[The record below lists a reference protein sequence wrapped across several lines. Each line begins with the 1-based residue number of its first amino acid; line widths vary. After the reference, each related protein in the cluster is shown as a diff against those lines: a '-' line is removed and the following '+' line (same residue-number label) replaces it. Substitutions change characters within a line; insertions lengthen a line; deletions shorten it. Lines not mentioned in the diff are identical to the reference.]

1 MTEDPER
8 QLRRTVLEKEKVKI
22 SQAQQWL
29 AAVLV
34 DNDEDAKV
42 GKSSDTLDV
51 TMEDW
56 SGSV

>member
-34 DNDEDAKV
+34 D
-42 GKSSDTLDV
+42 KSSDTLDV